1 MNVANAGNESRG
13 EVEQALKTAR
23 IVCGAM
29 VAGVV
34 VYSAVAWYLTRT
46 GAVGAVD
53 AETANLL
60 KQAFVAVM
68 LIGVLGWM
76 VIWGRARVPT
86 PSTVARPEVELR
98 RGPRGVVSRLI
109 AAYAFL
115 AAVGLVGA
123 TVHLLTGSVGVLVTS
138 VAVVL
143 LGAALSY
150 PREEWFQR
158 FLGHP
163 RAA

>member
-1 MNVANAGNESRG
+1 MNGANGGNESTG

-34 VYSAVAWYLTRT
+34 VYAAVAWYLTRS
-46 GAVGAVD
+46 GAVGPVD
-53 AETANLL
+53 AGTVNVL

-76 VIWGRARVPT
+76 VIWGRARAPT

-98 RGPRGVVSRLI
+98 RGPRGVVARLI

-115 AAVGLVGA
+115 EAVGLVGG
-123 TVHLLTGSVGVLVTS
+123 TVHLLTGSFGVLATA
-138 VAVVL
+138 VAVVV

-163 RAA
+163 RTV